1 LIAFKV
7 GHFALDPH
15 SQHSSRREKIL
26 EASFIGG
33 LLSELWRREMYDVEI
48 LRSDV
53 DAAGY
58 DLVLSTPNGDRHI
71 QLKSCLY
78 GGKVASWPING
89 KLVDKASGCVIVIIV
104 DRSDLS
110 AKGYL
115 WFGNVLGAK
124 CQNVREGKRTTHT
137 KGDSTGKKSAR
148 LDSFRLTKAKFTKV
162 DSFSGLA
169 NLLLS

>member
-1 LIAFKV
+1 M
-7 GHFALDPH
+7 DPH

-33 LLSELWRREMYDVEI
+33 LLSELWQREMYDAEI

-71 QLKSCLY
+71 QLKSCLF
-78 GGKVASWPING
+78 GGKAATWPING
-89 KLVDKASGCVIVIIV
+89 KLVDKPSGCVIVIIV

-110 AKGYL
+110 VKGYL
-115 WFGNVLGAK
+115 WFGNRLGEK
-124 CQNVREGKRTTHT
+124 CEVVRAGRRSTHT
-137 KGDSTGKKSAR
+137 KGDSKGKKSAR

-169 NLLLS
+169 DLLLS